1 MGRQQPAAPVQEH
14 GGQVPLNGGGYTPPP
29 VPVRKQPFIL
39 PDTYLLIISAV
50 LLALFVLGMFI
61 PGMGIMKWIFLVLA
75 AGSTALLWLKPLT
88 ENNKRLCFSIVF
100 GLLALV
106 TLIGLV
112 TGGGQNRRTTT
123 SSQPVQQEQSADA
136 GSAVQNPYGAAANS
150 TPVTPA
156 PPTEEES
163 QIMDDADAEA
173 YSRFDEFMR
182 LWAQNDLNGMIKL
195 CSPDWIAKQDYVEN
209 SIFKITRN
217 RLPIEY
223 QPNDIT
229 GTAYD
234 TMCTINALV
243 KIDKNNGQQPQ
254 TYQLEVGMKKADDG
268 LWYVDPSSIQ
278 SNEDEQPTVT
288 PVVTATP
295 SPELYSSTILY
306 YNPDGGSLYH
316 RDPNCKKVGKKFV
329 PLQGQFTYAELLNG
343 LHSELKACHICGAP
357 DRPDE

>member
-1 MGRQQPAAPVQEH
+1 MGRQQPAAPEH

-29 VPVRKQPFIL
+29 VPVRKQPFML

-61 PGMGIMKWIFLVLA
+61 PGMGIMKWVFLVLA

-123 SSQPVQQEQSADA
+123 SSQPVQQEQSDDA

-223 QPNDIT
+223 QPNGIS

-234 TMCTINALV
+234 TMRTINALV

-278 SNEDEQPTVT
+278 SNEEEQPTVT
-288 PVVTATP
+288 PVVTPTP

-306 YNPDGGSLYH
+306 YNPEGGSLYH

-343 LHSELKACHICGAP
+343 LHSDLKACHICGAP